1 MLLEN
6 QHTEF
11 KSSFNDAVIETVSAF
26 VNTKGGKVYIGV
38 DDLGQP
44 ISNFSIG
51 KESIQNWINEIKNKT
66 QPGIIA
72 DIEPIVIQGKEII
85 CVSVH
90 DFPITP
96 VAFKGR
102 YYQRVNGA
110 NHQLSSQEVADLHL
124 KTYSSS
130 WDYYPSPHY
139 DIDSISLDKVVQ
151 FIDLANQIREV
162 KIQDEPLKVL
172 RKFELVKNDN
182 QIANACHL
190 LFSKNEVF
198 DATISI
204 GRFASETSIKDSLV
218 VRTDLFNEVEVTL
231 AFLKKHINKNY
242 IITGDPQR
250 KEKWEYP
257 LEALREIVIN
267 MVVHRNYQSAGDAI
281 IKIYDTKI
289 EFYNPG
295 KLENGLTIADLQ
307 AGTYTSY
314 ARNRKVADIF
324 REAGIIEKYGSG
336 IQRITNAFISYGLQV
351 PVFEEF
357 QNGFRVTV
365 FNSSNNN
372 TNNLG
377 INEGLNEGL
386 NKGLNEGLN
395 SMLTAIIHNPGIQAK
410 QLSDLLEARPLKTI
424 ERQIKS
430 LTDKGYI
437 ERKGSKKTGGYWPV
451 KN

>member
-44 ISNFSIG
+44 IPNFSIG

-90 DFPITP
+90 EFPIKP

-130 WDYYPSPHY
+130 WDYYPSQHY

-172 RKFELVKNDN
+172 R
-182 QIANACHL
+182 
-190 LFSKNEVF
+190 
-198 DATISI
+198 
-204 GRFASETSIKDSLV
+204 
-218 VRTDLFNEVEVTL
+218 
-231 AFLKKHINKNY
+231 
-242 IITGDPQR
+242 
-250 KEKWEYP
+250 
-257 LEALREIVIN
+257 
-267 MVVHRNYQSAGDAI
+267 
-281 IKIYDTKI
+281 
-289 EFYNPG
+289 
-295 KLENGLTIADLQ
+295 
-307 AGTYTSY
+307 
-314 ARNRKVADIF
+314 
-324 REAGIIEKYGSG
+324 
-336 IQRITNAFISYGLQV
+336 
-351 PVFEEF
+351 
-357 QNGFRVTV
+357 
-365 FNSSNNN
+365 
-372 TNNLG
+372 
-377 INEGLNEGL
+377 
-386 NKGLNEGLN
+386 
-395 SMLTAIIHNPGIQAK
+395 
-410 QLSDLLEARPLKTI
+410 
-424 ERQIKS
+424 
-430 LTDKGYI
+430 
-437 ERKGSKKTGGYWPV
+437 
-451 KN
+451 